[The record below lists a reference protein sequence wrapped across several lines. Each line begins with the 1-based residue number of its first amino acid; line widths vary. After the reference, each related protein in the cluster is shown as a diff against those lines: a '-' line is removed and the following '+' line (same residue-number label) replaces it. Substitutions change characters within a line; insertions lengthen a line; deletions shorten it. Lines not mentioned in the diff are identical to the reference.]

1 MSQRIQS
8 LREKRVKLIDDM
20 DGILKKAADD
30 KRELSAD
37 EIKAHDDLKAQLKG
51 VDDTYLREVDAERL
65 KAELAR
71 PVDGSVPK
79 TPVKLERPR
88 YGKLKA
94 FHGDDGAERAYRSGQ
109 WLLATIFGKQSAAD
123 WCRENGIAIVKAQ
136 SEGVNSAGGFLVPDE
151 FSNAIIDLRETFGVA
166 RQEARV
172 MPMARD
178 TLIVPRRTSGVT
190 AYFTGEGA
198 TITASQMAWDN
209 VQLVAKKLA
218 AYVLFSS
225 ELADDAVISLADTL
239 AGEIAYAFA
248 EKEDDCLINGTGAGG
263 ATYAG
268 IRGIRT
274 SIIDGT
280 HTAGAIDAATNNDT
294 YAEFTAA
301 DLTKIMAALPQYAYG
316 LGASWYTS
324 VAGWNGTFQR
334 LMAASGGTSMD
345 MIAGKARMSYL
356 GYPVVISQKMPTTS
370 GDLSDVAAI
379 LFGSMR
385 AAVMIGDRRSIEIA
399 TSEHI
404 KFAEDQIA
412 IRGTERIDI
421 NVHSLGDNT
430 TAGPLVALIG
440 E

>member
-1 MSQRIQS
+1 MSRIQS
-8 LREKRVKLIDDM
+8 LREKRGKLIDDM
-20 DGILKKAADD
+20 DGILAKAANEN
-30 KRELSAD
+30 RELNAD
-37 EIKAHDDLKAQLKG
+37 EIKEHDSLKAQFAN
-51 VDDTYLREVDAERL
+51 VDATLLREVDAERL
-65 KAELAR
+65 KAELAN
-71 PVDGSVPK
+71 PVDGGAPK
-79 TPVKLERPR
+79 QPVKMERPR

-94 FHGDDGAERAYRSGQ
+94 FHGEGADERAYRSGQ
-109 WLLATIFGKQSAAD
+109 WLMATIFGKAKAAE

-166 RQEARV
+166 RREARV

-190 AYFTGEGA
+190 AYFTGEGVA
-198 TITASQMAWDN
+198 ITASQMAWDN
-209 VQLVAKKLA
+209 VQLVSKKLA

-225 ELADDAVISLADTL
+225 ELADDAVINLADTL

-248 EKEDDCLINGTGAGG
+248 EKEDDCLFNGTGAGG

-274 SIIDGT
+274 QIIDGT
-280 HTAGAIDAATNNDT
+280 HTAGAIDAASGNDT
-294 YAEFTAA
+294 FAEYTAA
-301 DLTKIMAALPQYAYG
+301 DLTKVMSALPEYAYG

-324 VAGWNGTFQR
+324 IAGWNGTFQR
-334 LMAASGGTSMD
+334 LMAATGGTSMD
-345 MIAGKARMSYL
+345 IIAGKAIRSYL
-356 GYPVVISQKMPTTS
+356 GYPVVISQKMPTAIT
-370 GDLSDVAAI
+370 DLSDTAVI
-379 LFGSMR
+379 LFGNMA
-385 AAVMIGDRRSIEIA
+385 AAVMIGDRRSVEIA

-421 NVHSLGDNT
+421 NVHSLGDTT
-430 TAGPLVALIG
+430 TAGPLVALIA